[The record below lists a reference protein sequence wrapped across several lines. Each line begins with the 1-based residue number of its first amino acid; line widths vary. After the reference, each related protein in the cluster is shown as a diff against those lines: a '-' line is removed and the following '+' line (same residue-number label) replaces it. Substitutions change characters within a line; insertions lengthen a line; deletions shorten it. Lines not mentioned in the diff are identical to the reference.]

1 MDLIDTYSEL
11 DSVDTDFEEQSA
23 RELVDL
29 ILENDVKMYRKF
41 LPEIRKLDSNSFK
54 NMFCGNKNYNY
65 AIKNKHQFNQLL
77 NKFENFKFLLEEWYE
92 DATTYIYI
100 KELWEKYISIE
111 SLRDKKEKEIEDFLS
126 GKDIEY
132 ISWPQRIKK
141 QFLKIIQN
149 TKDTIIFAYKKS
161 FKKIPD
167 LMKNLL
173 GKLYT
178 ISQYCCTHG
187 KKMFSNLSKNQ
198 IFIILRK
205 IYNID
210 LEKLAI
216 LSNTFIDLVSGYQDK
231 VFELVLEAGGSLP
244 IFTEDYFE
252 LIKGINGPLIGSILY
267 SAFSFYSL
275 YNSYDNYKTI
285 KNQLKNVKEYEKK
298 IDEIEKDFEKHKKKI
313 KDLSENNELDLNA
326 FNLELENCVKLIL
339 EDKEKISK
347 LIMEIKT
354 CIKQKI
360 EQQKNAGFNALGSG
374 IKMVAGIVGVV
385 LTRGAPCAI
394 NALGAAANGA
404 SIILDSI
411 NISNLKDIIEN
422 LEKSLERAK
431 QVESTINDE
440 LIKLQDKLKE
450 NEEASP
456 VFC

>member
-1 MDLIDTYSEL
+1 MDSIDSYSEL
-11 DSVDTDFEEQSA
+11 ATVDTDFEERAA
-23 RELVDL
+23 RVLVDL
-29 ILENDVKMYRKF
+29 ILENDVKTYRKF

-65 AIKNKHQFNQLL
+65 SIKNKFQFNQLL

-92 DATTYIYI
+92 DADTYVYI

-149 TKDTIIFAYKKS
+149 TKDTIIFAYRKT

-167 LMKNLL
+167 LMKNFL

-178 ISQYCCTHG
+178 ISQYCCKHG
-187 KKMFSNLSKNQ
+187 KNMFSNLSKNQ

-205 IYNID
+205 YYNID

-216 LSNTFIDLVSGYQDK
+216 LSNTFIDLVSGCQDK
-231 VFELVLEAGGSLP
+231 ALELIIETSGSLP
-244 IFTEDYFE
+244 IFKEDYSE
-252 LIKGINGPLIGSILY
+252 LIKGNNGPLFGSIVY
-267 SAFSFYSL
+267 SALSFYNL

-285 KNQLKNVKEYEKK
+285 KNQLKNVKGYEKK
-298 IDEIEKDFEKHKKKI
+298 IDEIEEDFEEHKKKI
-313 KDLSENNELDLNA
+313 EDLSNNNELEINE

-347 LIMEIKT
+347 LIIEIKT
-354 CIKQKI
+354 WQKI
-360 EQQKNAGFNALGSG
+360 EQQKKAAINIMGSG
-374 IKMVAGIVGVV
+374 IKMVAGIVGAVI
-385 LTRGAPCAI
+385 TKGTPCAI
-394 NALGAAANGA
+394 NAIGAAANGF
-404 SIILDSI
+404 SIIFDSI
-411 NISNLKDIIEN
+411 SINNLKDIIEN

-431 QVESTINDE
+431 QVEIKINDE
-440 LIKLQDKLKE
+440 LKKLKDKLKE
-450 NEEASP
+450 NEEAAP